1 LPIGVS
7 GNATNPTLKMLH
19 IERPVAAAKRVV
31 TIVVADNTFAKPLNQ

>member
-31 TIVVADNTFAKPLNQ
+31 TIVADNTFAKPLNQ